1 MIKIEAVHLH
11 DDGAFGYVD
20 YIFDD
25 ILSYDY
31 KTVEE
36 INDTIEKTIDNS
48 PEFEDVGKFGDKIL
62 INVYDSNDKFIIA
75 GTFENNHLRWTR
87 KELDLDII

>member
-1 MIKIEAVHLH
+1 MIKIEAIHLD
-11 DDGAFGYVD
+11 DDGTFGYVD

-36 INDTIEKTIDNS
+36 INDTIEKTIDDR

-87 KELDLDII
+87 KELDLDRI